1 MFEYDD
7 HQRKGNIMLEK
18 KCSEFI
24 NELGTS
30 APVPGGGSAS
40 ALVGAIG
47 IALGTMVGELTTG
60 KKNYEQYEAEVS
72 NLIYRSKELTEEFQ
86 AAVNA
91 DVQAFEPLASAFKM
105 PKASPEEKAAREE
118 AIQAGLA
125 AAADAPLHLA
135 ELCVKAL
142 RVLDSY
148 SLVGNKLAISD
159 AGTGAALCEAALK
172 GAKLNVMVNVNMM
185 KDPEVKKSYKNR
197 IDALVDTGIHLAEIT
212 YARVEKSI

>member
-1 MFEYDD
+1 
-7 HQRKGNIMLEK
+7 MLEK

-24 NELGTS
+24 SELETS

-40 ALVGAIG
+40 ALVAALG
-47 IALGTMVGELTTG
+47 IALGSMVGELTIG
-60 KKNYEQYEAEVS
+60 KKDYAEYEAEVS
-72 NLIYRSKELTEEFQ
+72 NLLYRSKELTEEFK

-91 DVQAFEPLASAFKM
+91 DVEAFKPLAVAFKM
-105 PKASPEEKAAREE
+105 PNASDEEKAAREE

-159 AGTGAALCEAALK
+159 AGTGAAICEAALK

-185 KDPEVKKSYKNR
+185 KDPELKKTYKNK
-197 IDALVDTGIHLAEIT
+197 IDALVDTGVHLAAIT
-212 YARVEKSI
+212 YVRVEKSI